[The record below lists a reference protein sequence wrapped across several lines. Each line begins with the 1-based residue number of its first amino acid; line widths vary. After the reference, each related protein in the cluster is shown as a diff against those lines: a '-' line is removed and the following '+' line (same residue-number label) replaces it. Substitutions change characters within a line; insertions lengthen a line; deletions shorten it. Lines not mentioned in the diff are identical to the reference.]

1 MKTNIRHL
9 FIVSMGLLLIFTS
22 TCKRNK
28 LEEPSPFGPST
39 IAVILSVSASPN
51 VINAGFTN
59 QATTIT
65 ASLKKYTGVALDG
78 KTLYFEIR
86 DALGNKIDVG
96 YFQGNKLVESKVT
109 DGNGV
114 ASVVYYGPFA
124 DEISDNTDVYIW
136 VTYSSEGEEFVSNN
150 AIVTIIRETIEQAIT
165 LSISP
170 SVLFAGDKRES
181 AIVTA
186 KTPFMY
192 YPLIFRIGD
201 VNGDPITTDAAGFF
215 KGDVSVKQ
223 KRTDAQGKASVT
235 YIGPL
240 ASEITSNTTVYIW
253 VELAAGI
260 TGKYSA
266 PIDIIKD
273 VTDITFDV
281 FAYPNVL
288 NATNKRPQ
296 AEIRAIAKK
305 VDGTPIIGRKIY
317 FSFISGLGNY
327 SNGKRT
333 MIKKTNKNGIATV
346 TYVGPKENEIPYDV
360 WVTLRAHLET
370 NDPNWEHKETTIK
383 ILKGY

>member
-28 LEEPSPFGPST
+28 VEEPSPFGPST

-86 DALGNKIDVG
+86 DALGNKIDIG
-96 YFQGNKLVESKVT
+96 YFAGNKLVESKVT

-124 DEISDNTDVYIW
+124 DEILDNTDVYIW
-136 VTYSSEGEEFVSNN
+136 VTYSSEGEELVSNN
-150 AIVTIIRETIEQAIT
+150 AIVSIIRETIEQAIT

-192 YPLIFRIGD
+192 LPLIFRVGD
-201 VNGDPITTDAAGFF
+201 VNGDPIAAGGGFF
-215 KGDVSVKQ
+215 KGNVSVKQ
-223 KRTDAQGKASVT
+223 ERTDAQGQASVT

-240 ASEITSNTTVYIW
+240 SSEIASNTTVYIW
-253 VELAAGI
+253 VDIQAG
-260 TGKYSA
+260 TAGKYSEA
-266 PIDIIKD
+266 IDIIR
-273 VTDITFDV
+273 DITEITLEVVAD
-281 FAYPNVL
+281 PNVL

-296 AEIRAIAKK
+296 AEISAIAKK
-305 VDGTPIIGRKIY
+305 IDGTPIVGRRIY
-317 FSFISGLGNY
+317 FSFLNGPGKY
-327 SNGKRT
+327 SNDKRT
-333 MIKKTNKNGIATV
+333 TFKKTNRNGIATV
-346 TYVGPKENEIPYDV
+346 TYVGPKENEIAYDQFV
-360 WVTLRAHLET
+360 ELRAHLET
-370 NDPNWEHKETTIK
+370 TSPDYLHVEVFIR